1 MGIRG
6 LKTLIKKKVP
16 GSLRIRPISYYKNTI
31 IAIDVNIL
39 LYKACYSYPVKDY
52 NSFLF
57 FFINKCI
64 SFLNNGILPI
74 FIFDG
79 KTPIE
84 KKKLLYKRQ
93 LTKRNNKERLQQ
105 LKNIQRPSFTIQKQI
120 QKLEKKTSLCVT
132 HYHIELLKRLFY
144 SLGIPYFIA
153 QSGEAEQLCACLQK
167 QHIVDYSVSDD
178 TDTLVFGSCSLL
190 TCLHRTNTTL
200 MEWDLNM
207 ILSKLKL
214 TFPQFVDFCI
224 LTGCDYTDSIPGINI
239 NESLYYIQK
248 YKTIEQCLPFL
259 QKKYNTLLYYNQQQ
273 YTTTITEKTYNKEH
287 HEHNEHEQYNTTVDN
302 GDNNNNDNN
311 NSITEHYSSP
321 SSTSTFF
328 NYKRARELFDTL
340 LEDECTMLIPHI
352 KLNNFQLFVFQT
364 LLSSINC
371 IPSKINEYCDTV
383 QHSIKLFY
391 TIHTKKNM

>member
-1 MGIRG
+1 
-6 LKTLIKKKVP
+6 
-16 GSLRIRPISYYKNTI
+16 
-31 IAIDVNIL
+31 
-39 LYKACYSYPVKDY
+39 
-52 NSFLF
+52 
-57 FFINKCI
+57 
-64 SFLNNGILPI
+64 
-74 FIFDG
+74 
-79 KTPIE
+79 
-84 KKKLLYKRQ
+84 
-93 LTKRNNKERLQQ
+93 
-105 LKNIQRPSFTIQKQI
+105 
-120 QKLEKKTSLCVT
+120 
-132 HYHIELLKRLFY
+132 
-144 SLGIPYFIA
+144 
-153 QSGEAEQLCACLQK
+153 
-167 QHIVDYSVSDD
+167 
-178 TDTLVFGSCSLL
+178 
-190 TCLHRTNTTL
+190 
-200 MEWDLNM
+200 M

-273 YTTTITEKTYNKEH
+273 YTTTTEKPCNEH
-287 HEHNEHEQYNTTVDN
+287 DEHEQYNTTVDD
-302 GDNNNNDNN
+302 GNDNN
-311 NSITEHYSSP
+311 NSITEHYSS

-352 KLNNFQLFVFQT
+352 KLNNFQLSVFQT

-391 TIHTKKNM
+391 TIHTKTKHVKNTHYT